1 MAGKKKE
8 DGTDDSIGGFK
19 TRSYNDSE
27 FIKAN
32 QDIYQFTAKEKKK
45 KRDAL

>member
-19 TRSYNDSE
+19 TRSYDSE
-27 FIKAN
+27 FKTN